1 MGRAVT
7 VAISKSC
14 VVTALC
20 SYLNA
25 GVLRAVRSSL
35 SLCIMLKYVRCEHGI
50 TRRYRCKDCAVAE
63 KRACEHG
70 NAKSACTKCNPRP
83 NRGRCPHSKLRHNC
97 WTCSPHL
104 FCGHNCRKQECGRC
118 ATNVGTAC
126 LHGRVPKICLRCAPR
141 PVKSPAPAAPVD
153 ALRSDCEDDA
163 ADALRG
169 DLVWLFVGVGAAGRG
184 AGCLP
189 APAALPDALRSDFEN
204 DVADALR
211 SDPARL
217 FLAEDRGAGCL
228 PAPVAPADAL
238 RSDPAW
244 SFLRVGAEDRSADWP
259 VDESEAHPFAG
270 VA

>member
-141 PVKSPAPAAPVD
+141 PVKSPAP
-153 ALRSDCEDDA
+153 
-163 ADALRG
+163 
-169 DLVWLFVGVGAAGRG
+169 
-184 AGCLP
+184 
-189 APAALPDALRSDFEN
+189 
-204 DVADALR
+204 
-211 SDPARL
+211 
-217 FLAEDRGAGCL
+217 
-228 PAPVAPADAL
+228 VAPADAL

-270 VA
+270 WRDGALMSDLFSLD